1 MRMWNFIIVAI
12 IASVV
17 VVVAA
22 ATVVANYL
30 KIKKIG
36 IFDNIK
42 GLSPPLHL
50 NFVFVKSD
58 KVFAYFPV

>member
-1 MRMWNFIIVAI
+1 MWNFIIVAI
-12 IASVV
+12 IAFVV
-17 VVVAA
+17 VIAA

-42 GLSPPLHL
+42 GL
-50 NFVFVKSD
+50 
-58 KVFAYFPV
+58 FPFGFKFCFCKI

>member
-1 MRMWNFIIVAI
+1 MYNFIIVAI

-17 VVVAA
+17 VVADA

-42 GLSPPLHL
+42 GLFP
-50 NFVFVKSD
+50 
-58 KVFAYFPV
+58 FAFKFCFCKI

>member
-1 MRMWNFIIVAI
+1 MYNFIIVAI

-58 KVFAYFPV
+58 KVFVYFPV

>member
-1 MRMWNFIIVAI
+1 MWNFIIVAI